1 MISNPPPWPNNC
13 RCAVAIT
20 FDMDADSLVHLEQPT
35 DSTDRINAISLLHYG
50 PRIAVDRILS
60 TYRRL
65 GLQQTFFVPG
75 WCVERYP
82 EVVRR
87 MVDGGHEIGHHGY
100 LHENPRDFDRQGQA
114 DLIDRG
120 IDAIFRV
127 TGSRPMGYRAP
138 LYNYSG
144 VTTDLLIERDF
155 SYDASLMGDDVPYI
169 LKTASGQIVELPTHW
184 GCDDWPPFAYI
195 DDLNYRMP
203 IRAPSDGLRGFV
215 EEFDAAYKWG
225 GLFVPVWHPFVTG
238 RLARWTQVD
247 NWLTLLVERGD
258 VWITTMSNIA
268 NHIWGLQKDGTYEP
282 RIDTLPYYK
291 EPIST

>member
-1 MISNPPPWPNNC
+1 
-13 RCAVAIT
+13 
-20 FDMDADSLVHLEQPT
+20 
-35 DSTDRINAISLLHYG
+35 
-50 PRIAVDRILS
+50 
-60 TYRRL
+60 
-65 GLQQTFFVPG
+65 
-75 WCVERYP
+75 
-82 EVVRR
+82 
-87 MVDGGHEIGHHGY
+87 
-100 LHENPRDFDRQGQA
+100 
-114 DLIDRG
+114 
-120 IDAIFRV
+120 
-127 TGSRPMGYRAP
+127 
-138 LYNYSG
+138 
-144 VTTDLLIERDF
+144 
-155 SYDASLMGDDVPYI
+155 MGDDVPYI
-169 LKTASGQIVELPTHW
+169 LKTTSGQIVELPTHW

-203 IRAPSDGLRGFV
+203 IRAPSDGLRGFM